1 MSKYSSTW
9 GYLTDEQFNTFK
21 TQGLV
26 QSYIAVELDTSDGKR
41 TVVRYIDIL
50 DQKFSYNWQSL
61 SPFLSYPD
69 NRATKMTICIYS
81 STYEYGK
88 VFLA

>member
-1 MSKYSSTW
+1 MKN
-9 GYLTDEQFNTFK
+9 LTRIK

-41 TVVRYIDIL
+41 TVVRYIDVPNRS
-50 DQKFSYNWQSL
+50 FSYNWQSL

-69 NRATKMTICIYS
+69 NRATKMTICLFSIYIWRGRRYS
-81 STYEYGK
+81 G
-88 VFLA
+88 